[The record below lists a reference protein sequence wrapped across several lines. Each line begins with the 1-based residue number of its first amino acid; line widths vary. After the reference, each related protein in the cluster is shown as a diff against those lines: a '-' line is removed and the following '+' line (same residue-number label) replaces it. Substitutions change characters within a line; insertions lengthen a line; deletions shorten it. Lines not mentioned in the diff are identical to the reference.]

1 MKTRVAFL
9 IRRLDRGGAER
20 QLIELARGLNKGR
33 FDVTIVTFYGGGDF
47 ASAIT
52 PESGIN
58 VVCLDKGGRWDI
70 LGFLS
75 RLIRTTRRLRPH
87 IVHGYMSVAN
97 ELSVIA
103 GRACSARVVWG
114 LRASDLNPVPQSL
127 TDRWLFRA
135 GALLSCL
142 ADRIIVNSQCGRS
155 FHAAEG
161 YCEER
166 LTVIANGID
175 TQRFSISPEQRK
187 AVRRQWSVDDEEI
200 LIGRAARLDPTKDYP
215 SFLKAAAHVSLVQPN
230 AKFACIG
237 DGTDCAQLHQIAK
250 AEGVANRM
258 IWAGGCADMPAVYNA
273 LEICVSSSVSE
284 GFPNSVAE
292 PMSCGTPCVATD
304 VGDSALIVGDAGVI
318 VPARN
323 PDAIADGILRLITN
337 YGQYPR
343 ERVRRRI
350 TDNFT
355 TERLVARTE
364 AEFEKLLLSLS

>member
-9 IRRLDRGGAER
+9 VRRLDRGGAER
-20 QLIELARGLNKGR
+20 QLIELARGLNKEK
-33 FDVTIVTFYGGGDF
+33 FDVTILTFYGGGDF

-52 PESGIN
+52 PASGIN
-58 VVCLDKGGRWDI
+58 VVCLDKSGRWDI
-70 LGFLS
+70 VGFLS
-75 RLIRTTRRLRPH
+75 RLFRTTRRLRPH

-103 GRACSARVVWG
+103 GRACGARVVWG
-114 LRASDLNPVPQSL
+114 LRASASNTLPLSL
-127 TDRWLFRA
+127 SDRCLFRA
-135 GALLSCL
+135 GAFLSYQ
-142 ADRIIVNSQCGRS
+142 ADRIIINSQCGRS

-175 TQRFSISPEQRK
+175 TQQFSISTEQRK
-187 AVRRQWSVDDEEI
+187 AVRQEWSVGDEEI
-200 LIGRAARLDPTKDYP
+200 LIGRAARLDPMKDYP
-215 SFLKAAAHVSLVQPN
+215 SFLRAAARVGLTLPN
-230 AKFACIG
+230 VKFACIG
-237 DGTDCAQLHQIAK
+237 DGTDCSQLHQIAK
-250 AEGVANRM
+250 TEGIANRM
-258 IWAGGCADMPAVYNA
+258 IWAGGRADMPAVYNA

-284 GFPNSVAE
+284 GFPNAVAE
-292 PMSCGTPCVATD
+292 PMACGTPCVATN

-318 VPARN
+318 VPAGD

-337 YGQYPR
+337 HAQYPR

-355 TERLVARTE
+355 AERLVARTE
-364 AEFEKLLLSLS
+364 AEFETLLLS